1 MSTPVGN
8 PFPTAK
14 TARVCRT
21 DGPICMALVP
31 TSQGTQ
37 NPEAILTAAH
47 MHPALSANVLFCRRV
62 LGGQA
67 PRAMRS
73 VGPAVPSSHLP
84 DRAVEG
90 WQAIVRQSTDHLS
103 RQRLQWLARPQPPP
117 VILPVGHEAAD
128 APQTPATG

>member
-1 MSTPVGN
+1 MSTDGGN

-47 MHPALSANVLFCRRV
+47 MHPALSANVLFCRDEVRREPPCAQQVQLKSVRLPALVSQITEPSWPQDVAVSAFVRWLWFTRV
-62 LGGQA
+62 CA
-67 PRAMRS
+67 DI
-73 VGPAVPSSHLP
+73 VGPS
-84 DRAVEG
+84 
-90 WQAIVRQSTDHLS
+90 I
-103 RQRLQWLARPQPPP
+103 
-117 VILPVGHEAAD
+117 HEAE
-128 APQTPATG
+128 